1 MNIKLKES
9 TLGSPAGHLLLIGCS
24 SRKAEGRGKLPA
36 VQLYDGSIYRVIR
49 SFLNR
54 RGWPPGLQIKIISAK
69 YGLLDAT
76 DLIENYDQRLDV
88 EAARKMNPEVLAS
101 LVMAGAPAT
110 VFVNLGKDYC
120 PAVEGLN
127 QIFPEAK
134 VIHAKGGI
142 GLKMSQMKL
151 WLDRLSTQTAAI
163 KGASATRSYMYF
175 FPDWDDYVTVP
186 FVHESATGNA
196 KPREKMYAHE
206 IFGDKTP
213 YDGMLVSLAQR
224 FTGKGTLSRLDPES
238 VEPGALRRLMK
249 IPDHLV
255 LFGDCGA
262 FSYAS
267 EEAPPFSPEEAAKL
281 YEQFGFDAGASVDH
295 IPLPE
300 IVVKGKDGR
309 VRKSTLS
316 EAQRRGRMELTVRNA
331 EAFIG
336 ACRKYQYNFVPIG
349 AIQGIDL
356 QSYVRCVHEYIDM
369 GYRHIALGGLV
380 PKTDAE
386 ILAICAATRAA
397 IQTRTKTEIENIWL
411 HLFGILRPKIQS
423 CFRVL
428 GVSSFDSASYLRKAW
443 LRSNQN
449 YLSPKGD
456 QWYSTIRVPLSTSK
470 RLQNAAEE
478 KMISPEDLTEM
489 ERRCLVALAAFDGT
503 EATHKEVMESVNK
516 YGPLL
521 ERRGEDNHF
530 IEKHNAVLTD
540 RPWEK
545 CRCPIC
551 RQLGIDVV
559 VFRGTGR
566 NKRRGFHNTWVFY
579 HKILHGK

>member
-1 MNIKLKES
+1 MNTSLKEPPQS
-9 TLGSPAGHLLLIGCS
+9 PPAGHLLLIGCS
-24 SRKAEGRGKLPA
+24 SRKVEGRGKLPA
-36 VQLYDGSIYRVIR
+36 VQLYDGSSYRVIR
-49 SFLNR
+49 AFLNR

-69 YGLLDAT
+69 YGLVDAT
-76 DLIENYDQRLDV
+76 DLIENYDQRLEV
-88 EAARKMNPEVLAS
+88 EAARNMNSEVLAS
-101 LVMAGAPAT
+101 LVMAGAPTT

-120 PAVEGLN
+120 PAVDGLN

-142 GLKMSQMKL
+142 GLKMSQMKQ
-151 WLDRLSTQTAAI
+151 WLDQLSTKTAAI
-163 KGASATRSYMYF
+163 KGTSATRSYMYF

-186 FVHESATGNA
+186 FVHESATGNG
-196 KPREKMYAHE
+196 KMGEKMYAHE

-224 FTGKGTLSRLDPES
+224 FTGKGTLSRLDPERS
-238 VEPGALRRLMK
+238 EPGALRRLMK

-262 FSYAS
+262 FSYSS

-309 VRKSTLS
+309 VRKITLS
-316 EAQRRGRMELTVRNA
+316 EAHRRGRMELTVRNA
-331 EAFIG
+331 ESFIG

-356 QSYVRCVHEYIDM
+356 QSYVQCVHEYIDM
-369 GYRHIALGGLV
+369 GYRHLALGGLV

-478 KMISPEDLTEM
+478 RMISPEDLKEM

-503 EATHKEVMESVNK
+503 VATHKEVMESVNE

-530 IEKHNAVLTD
+530 IEKHNAVLAA

-545 CRCPIC
+545 CSCPIC

-559 VFRGTGR
+559 VFRGSGR